1 MHVTFQTVMAS
12 AALICDSE
20 PWKDLKEHVN
30 AIEKTH
36 LRDLMNDVERCQSL
50 MIEID
55 GIHLD
60 YSRQRVRLDT
70 MEKLLKLA
78 EVAAQLK
85 QKIGRMYNG
94 DHINST
100 ENRSVLHI
108 ALRAPRDKVICSDGK
123 NVVPDVW
130 YVLDKIKE
138 FSERVRSG
146 SWVGATGKALKDVV
160 AIGIGGSFLGP
171 LFVHTALQTD
181 PEAADCARGRQ
192 LRFLANVDPVDVARS
207 ISGLNPETTLVV
219 VVSKTFTTAE
229 TMLNARTMREWISS
243 ALGTQAV
250 AKHMVAVSTNLMCCS
265 FPVVEMRAEEQSNGL
280 VEKFG
285 IDPANTFAFWD
296 WVGGRYSGDPNAV
309 CSAVGVLPLS
319 LQYGFPIVEKFLNG
333 ASNIDNHFY
342 SGSFERNLPVLLGL
356 LSVWNVTFLGYP
368 ARAILP
374 YSQALEK
381 FAPHIQQVSM
391 ESNGKGVSIDG
402 IPLPF
407 ETGEIDF
414 GEPGTN
420 GQHSFYQLIH
430 QGRVVPCDFIGSIKS
445 QQPIYLKGEV
455 VSNHDELMSNFFA
468 QPDALAYGKSPEQL
482 LEDNVPDHLVP
493 HKTFSG
499 NRPSLSLLLPS
510 LDAYN
515 IGKLLAIYEHRIA
528 VEGFIW
534 GINSFDQWG
543 VELGK
548 VLASQ
553 VRKQLHLSRTKRE
566 PVQGFNFSATTLL
579 TRYLE
584 VHLRAATPPRL
595 PSPHLST
602 VLTGLLVLL
611 LLLFLVSPFGAL
623 SASLLPLSP
632 NTRSVASLPLLF
644 SHRILLSEEFLIFG
658 YWVWLM
664 SFSELKDRH
673 VAATAMVNTLRDRL
687 NQKRQQLL
695 DTDVAGYA
703 KSQGRTA
710 VNFSSTDLVCCRT
723 LQGHTGKVYSL
734 DWTPEK
740 NRIVSA
746 SQDGR
751 LIIWNAL
758 TSQKTHAIKLPCA
771 WVMTC
776 SFAPNGYS
784 VACGGLDS
792 ECSIFNLNSQ
802 VDRDG
807 NLPVSRVLTG
817 HKGYVSSCE
826 FVRDQDTRLI
836 TGSGDQTCVLW
847 DVTTG
852 QRISVF
858 GGEFPSG
865 HTSDVLSISINSS
878 NSNMFVSGSCDAT
891 ARLWDT
897 RIASRA
903 IRTYHGHHGDVNTVK
918 FFPDGQRFGT
928 GSDDGTC
935 RLFDM
940 RTGHQLQVYSQ
951 QQANND
957 QDVPIVTSI
966 AFSISG
972 RLLFAG
978 YSNGDCY
985 VWDTLL
991 AEVRIIQLVH

>member
-1 MHVTFQTVMAS
+1 MAS

-30 AIEKTH
+30 AIEKKH
-36 LRDLMNDVERCQSL
+36 LRDLMNDVERCQL
-50 MIEID
+50 MMVYDISF
-55 GIHLD
+55 GIYRCQYRDRWDTFGLFTA
-60 YSRQRVRLDT
+60 RVRLDT
-70 MEKLLKLA
+70 IGKLLKLA
-78 EVAAQLK
+78 EVAAQLR
-85 QKIGRMYNG
+85 QKIDMMYNG

-171 LFVHTALQTD
+171 LFVHNALQTD

-192 LRFLANVDPVDVARS
+192 LRFLANVDPVDVARN

-250 AKHMVAVSTNLMCCS
+250 AKHMVAVSTNLMVNLYFS
-265 FPVVEMRAEEQSNGL
+265 SQNKWTRLGEKSWSVWYSTSDLYHAIDVAVVSDHFMISSVL

-296 WVGGRYSGDPNAV
+296 WVGGRYSV

-342 SGSFERNLPVLLGL
+342 SASFERNLPVLLGL

-482 LEDNVPDHLVP
+482 LQDSVPDHLVP

-553 VRKQLHLSRTKRE
+553 VRKQLHLSHTKRE
-566 PVQGFNFSATTLL
+566 PVQGFNFSTTTLL

-584 VHLRAATPPRL
+584 VEPGTPSDSTMLPR
-595 PSPHLST
+595 
-602 VLTGLLVLL
+602 V
-611 LLLFLVSPFGAL
+611 
-623 SASLLPLSP
+623 
-632 NTRSVASLPLLF
+632 
-644 SHRILLSEEFLIFG
+644 
-658 YWVWLM
+658 
-664 SFSELKDRH
+664 
-673 VAATAMVNTLRDRL
+673 
-687 NQKRQQLL
+687 
-695 DTDVAGYA
+695 
-703 KSQGRTA
+703 
-710 VNFSSTDLVCCRT
+710 
-723 LQGHTGKVYSL
+723 
-734 DWTPEK
+734 
-740 NRIVSA
+740 
-746 SQDGR
+746 
-751 LIIWNAL
+751 
-758 TSQKTHAIKLPCA
+758 
-771 WVMTC
+771 
-776 SFAPNGYS
+776 
-784 VACGGLDS
+784 
-792 ECSIFNLNSQ
+792 
-802 VDRDG
+802 
-807 NLPVSRVLTG
+807 
-817 HKGYVSSCE
+817 
-826 FVRDQDTRLI
+826 
-836 TGSGDQTCVLW
+836 
-847 DVTTG
+847 
-852 QRISVF
+852 
-858 GGEFPSG
+858 
-865 HTSDVLSISINSS
+865 
-878 NSNMFVSGSCDAT
+878 
-891 ARLWDT
+891 
-897 RIASRA
+897 
-903 IRTYHGHHGDVNTVK
+903 
-918 FFPDGQRFGT
+918 
-928 GSDDGTC
+928 
-935 RLFDM
+935 
-940 RTGHQLQVYSQ
+940 
-951 QQANND
+951 
-957 QDVPIVTSI
+957 
-966 AFSISG
+966 
-972 RLLFAG
+972 
-978 YSNGDCY
+978 
-985 VWDTLL
+985 
-991 AEVRIIQLVH
+991 